1 MFSLDE
7 IVEAV
12 GGRVMENSG
21 AERFSGV
28 STDSRTI
35 CEGALFVPLRGP
47 NFDGHDFLAQALD
60 RAAGALV
67 DSLPSGVSFPGK
79 TVVLVQ
85 DTLRALQKAAA
96 WKRKKTNPFVVGITG
111 TNGKTT
117 TKEMTA
123 AVLSARFGVLKTEGN
138 LNNQI
143 GLPLTLCKLS
153 GHGAAVLEMGA
164 SRRGDIGEL
173 CEIASPDL
181 GVLTNI
187 GAAHLEFFGDVAGVR
202 DTKLELMDFA
212 QRIAANADDRYLMEG
227 IGRKMLNGKCSCRDV
242 LTYGVKADADI
253 KAFNVRVEKDSLSA
267 VVAFPDGRNRRM
279 ELSVG
284 GSFNVYNALAALAV
298 GWAAGVD
305 PCEAVDAL
313 KGFKGVP
320 MRFEV
325 KEKDGVT
332 FIVDAYNANP
342 ASVKEALTELVRF
355 RRGRVIAALGGM
367 LELGSRSEDEHR
379 ELGAWM
385 AGLAVDVF
393 VAVGPQMKAASEVF
407 KAESPRASVFYAA
420 DSVEAAAVL
429 KGIVR
434 CGDTV
439 LVKGSRG
446 FKMERSVD

>member
-1 MFSLDE
+1 LDE
-7 IVEAV
+7 IVEAA
-12 GGRVMENSG
+12 GGRVIGNSG
-21 AERFSGV
+21 AEDFSGV

-35 CEGALFVPLRGP
+35 AGGELFIPLRGP
-47 NFDGHDFLAQALD
+47 NFDGHDFLGPALD

-67 DSLPSGVSFPGK
+67 DKEPAGVFTGK
-79 TVVLVQ
+79 TIVLVQ
-85 DTLRALQKAAA
+85 DTLRALQKVAA
-96 WKRKKTNPFVVGITG
+96 WKRKKDAPIVVGVTG

-143 GLPLTLCKLS
+143 GLPLTLCKLD

-164 SRRGDIGEL
+164 SRRGDIHEL

-181 GVLTNI
+181 GVLTNV
-187 GAAHLEFFGDVAGVR
+187 GAAHLEFFGDVASVR
-202 DTKLELMDFA
+202 NTKLELMDFA
-212 QRIAANADDRYLMEG
+212 PRIAANADDRYMMEG
-227 IGRKMLNGKCSCRDV
+227 INRKMSGGACACQGV
-242 LTYGVKADADI
+242 LTYGVKEDADI
-253 KAFNVRVEKDSLSA
+253 KAFNVQAGKGSLKA
-267 VVAFPDGRNRRM
+267 VVAFPDGRNRRV

-305 PCEAVDAL
+305 PDEAVEVL
-313 KGFKGVP
+313 NGFKGVP

-342 ASVKEALTELVRF
+342 ASVREALTELVRF
-355 RRGRVIAALGGM
+355 RRGRVIAALGDM
-367 LELGSRSEDEHR
+367 LELGIGSEDEHR
-379 ELGAWM
+379 ELGRWM
-385 AGLAVDVF
+385 AEFCAVDVF
-393 VAVGPQMKAASEVF
+393 VAVGPGMKAASEVF
-407 KAESPRASVFYAA
+407 KAESTGSSIFNAS
-420 DSVEAAAVL
+420 DSLEAASIL
-429 KGIVR
+429 KGVVR
-434 CGDTV
+434 PGDTV

-446 FKMERSVD
+446 LKMERSVD